1 MGDMGTCS
9 VGNQASQ
16 AGAELAPGD
25 LADRFNEAIDRIM
38 ESGNETDLKSEDID
52 EQAQAV
58 IDAYDVNG
66 DGELAVSELAVALD
80 ITMEQAKKFADQF
93 ETQGDGNL
101 TLDAEELSD
110 GIGTDALAGQ
120 RESEGSDEA
129 AGGSDDASEA
139 GGESSGGDE
148 APASDE
154 APGNSGS
161 PHGSHDDDCGE
172 GGATEGATIGTLFD
186 VMTKILD
193 EDGDGKVQPAEVKAF
208 IEKYAGDDGEL
219 TKAELMEALQAED
232 PSLGE
237 LGDEQLSE
245 LVDQIDDDGNGKLGE
260 AEIMHAIDTAG
271 QEQPEPTYAEAL
283 QTLVDKNGDG
293 TITPDEVEDFYKEY
307 DANENGVIS
316 KKELKNALKDG
327 AGIEDIDK
335 DQLKELKDQLDA
347 NGKGG
352 ISQAEF
358 MNAIN
363 TIGDQPEPSYF
374 EALQTLV
381 DQDSDGTITPTE
393 VEDFFKEYDTSENG
407 AIYKSELKKALENG
421 AGIENIDMSQVRALM
436 NQFDVN
442 DKGGISQAEF
452 MNAINQPAEA
462 DTEMS

>member
-260 AEIMHAIDTAG
+260 AEIMHAI
-271 QEQPEPTYAEAL
+271 
-283 QTLVDKNGDG
+283 
-293 TITPDEVEDFYKEY
+293 
-307 DANENGVIS
+307 
-316 KKELKNALKDG
+316 
-327 AGIEDIDK
+327 
-335 DQLKELKDQLDA
+335 
-347 NGKGG
+347 
-352 ISQAEF
+352 
-358 MNAIN
+358 N